1 MGVYVF
7 KSKHINVI
15 KIGHYCKNNA
25 WSRIA
30 HRGFYS
36 CICPSEIREKVSV
49 GDLELLYWFPTLKSK
64 DEKKLHKSLHDYNVC
79 GEWFCSDALE
89 KIPELVSLENMV
101 NNCSLEEALATR
113 RRL

>member
-7 KSKHINVI
+7 QSIHMDAI
-15 KIGHYCKNNA
+15 KIGHYAKNNA

-36 CICPSEIREKVSV
+36 CIHPKELKDKV
-49 GDLELLYWFPTLKSK
+49 GIQDLELLYWFPTLTPK
-64 DEKKLHKSLHDYNVC
+64 DEKRIHKMVSVHSIC
-79 GEWFCSDALE
+79 GEWFTTEALKLLPNQENKASDCS
-89 KIPELVSLENMV
+89 K
-101 NNCSLEEALATR
+101 EEALLTR

>member
-1 MGVYVF
+1 M
-7 KSKHINVI
+7 SKHIDAI

-36 CICPSEIREKVSV
+36 CICPSEIKDRISV
-49 GDLELLYWFPTLKSK
+49 EDFILVCWYPNLTPK
-64 DEKKLHKSLHDYNVC
+64 DEKKLQAKLIEYRIC
-79 GEWFCSDALE
+79 GEWFKGSAVDKINEIIMEENKAFECSKE
-89 KIPELVSLENMV
+89 KAMQ
-101 NNCSLEEALATR
+101 TR